1 MLLLQGTHLSTQSF
15 KWQAVRHIEAQEVQE
30 DLVRTKIFFA
40 VIIITHFRLR
50 NKKRN

>member
-30 DLVRTKIFFA
+30 DLVRTKIFFCSHCYH
-40 VIIITHFRLR
+40 TLSPT
-50 NKKRN
+50 K